1 MVKYCNKFFKT
12 KEEALAFKKS
22 HGGVMYSGLK
32 GSRTKSSYRT
42 ELCILN
48 PSNYDE
54 YAEQYPFVVAWNEV
68 VKEGETVS
76 SATTQGQNVFTSIS
90 VQSVINSKL

>member
-76 SATTQGQNVFTSIS
+76 SSTTQGQNVFTSIS
-90 VQSVINSKL
+90 VQSVIESKL

>member
-1 MVKYCNKFFKT
+1 
-12 KEEALAFKKS
+12 
-22 HGGVMYSGLK
+22 MYSGLK

-54 YAEQYPFVVAWNEV
+54 YAEHYPFVVAWNEV

-90 VQSVINSKL
+90 VQSVIESKL

>member
-12 KEEALAFKKS
+12 KEEAVAFKKS
-22 HGGVMYSGLK
+22 HGGVLYSGLK

-90 VQSVINSKL
+90 VQSVIESKL

>member
-1 MVKYCNKFFKT
+1 MVKYCNKFFKA
-12 KEEALAFKKS
+12 KEEAVAFKKS
-22 HGGVMYSGLK
+22 HGGVLYSGLK

-90 VQSVINSKL
+90 VQSVIESKL

>member
-76 SATTQGQNVFTSIS
+76 SATTQGQNVFTCVS
-90 VQSVINSKL
+90 V

>member
-1 MVKYCNKFFKT
+1 MTKYCNKFFKT
-12 KEEALAFKKS
+12 KEEAVAFKKS

-54 YAEQYPFVVAWNEV
+54 YAAEYPFVVAWNEV
-68 VKEGETVS
+68 IKDGEAESNS
-76 SATTQGQNVFTSIS
+76 SIEGQNMFTCVS
-90 VQSVINSKL
+90 V

>member
-90 VQSVINSKL
+90 VQSVIESKL

>member
-54 YAEQYPFVVAWNEV
+54 YAAEYPFVVAWNKV
-68 VKEGETVS
+68 IKDGEAESNS
-76 SATTQGQNVFTSIS
+76 SIEGQNVFTCVS
-90 VQSVINSKL
+90 V

>member
-1 MVKYCNKFFKT
+1 MVKYCNKFFKA

-76 SATTQGQNVFTSIS
+76 SATTQGHSVFTCVS
-90 VQSVINSKL
+90 V

>member
-68 VKEGETVS
+68 VKEGETAS
-76 SATTQGQNVFTSIS
+76 SITTKGQNVFTSIS
-90 VQSVINSKL
+90 VQSVIESKL